1 MSITESEA
9 NFSAR
14 AQKLGLSAD
23 VLQLVVDGGVNTL
36 AKFAYVSSFIPGQ
49 SDETPFVAALKEL
62 LKRDA
67 TVGELSVFRRLHSE
81 SYALVAAELKAQV
94 ERTTDAPARSL
105 AAPDRADRLA
115 RQVQKYP
122 GLTIAG
128 PNEPSDRS
136 VDRCCQ
142 MYENNRFSYLPLSW
156 CMSKDDETR
165 NSRDKEDRTLTV
177 DNSGNVH
184 IKNAD
189 IKGEADLS
197 TDLLLKFAL
206 TRRGLALEQ
215 AGLLGFK
222 EHEKWAERLLHS
234 RYREVPAGYVRVS
247 IQQLLQADKQLF
259 VVAAN
264 ECRSG
269 VQVTAA
275 GRPLDAVWMRCADS
289 SEVVH
294 LLAPLAAPPKAP
306 TIERPAPYRADRGR
320 GKGAGKGKQRREV
333 RMPDDLKDGHS
344 CTTKGV
350 PICFDA
356 QRGKCTRQLT
366 GNKCFRGAHV
376 CCFCFQPGHFYPNC
390 PRRKKE

>member
-1 MSITESEA
+1 MSITESE
-9 NFSAR
+9 AR

-49 SDETPFVAALKEL
+49 SDETPFVTALKEL

-105 AAPDRADRLA
+105 AAPDRAD
-115 RQVQKYP
+115 
-122 GLTIAG
+122 
-128 PNEPSDRS
+128 
-136 VDRCCQ
+136 
-142 MYENNRFSYLPLSW
+142 
-156 CMSKDDETR
+156 DETR

-189 IKGEADLS
+189 IKGE
-197 TDLLLKFAL
+197 
-206 TRRGLALEQ
+206 
-215 AGLLGFK
+215 
-222 EHEKWAERLLHS
+222 RLLHS

-247 IQQLLQADKQLF
+247 IQQLLQ
-259 VVAAN
+259 
-264 ECRSG
+264 
-269 VQVTAA
+269 VTAA

-289 SEVVH
+289 S
-294 LLAPLAAPPKAP
+294 
-306 TIERPAPYRADRGR
+306 
-320 GKGAGKGKQRREV
+320 EV

-390 PRRKKE
+390 PKRKKE